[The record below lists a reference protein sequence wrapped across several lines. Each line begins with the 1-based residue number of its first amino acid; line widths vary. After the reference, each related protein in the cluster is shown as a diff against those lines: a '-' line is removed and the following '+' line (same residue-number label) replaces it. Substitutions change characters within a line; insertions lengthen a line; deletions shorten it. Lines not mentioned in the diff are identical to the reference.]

1 MMSAL
6 SISLPLDQV
15 QLGLLIFARVLAILL
30 SIPIFD
36 TRNVPAIV
44 KAGLAI
50 ALSVMLFPAVGES
63 LFPPVLLLGPF
74 MMALLTEILIG
85 FIIGFGVKVMFA
97 SVQLAGQYC
106 GVQMGLAMANVI
118 DPFSES
124 QGSLVSGFYNLFA
137 VLIFLSLDAHHWF
150 IYTIGETFRLVP
162 PGGFEPL
169 PGTFLELAGKGGEM
183 FQMCLRVG
191 APVIA
196 VLLITSFAF
205 ALIARTVPQMNV
217 FIVAMPVKVAVGMIF
232 MALSLPYLVG
242 MLNGMFEILAGGVM
256 QLFIDQ
262 R

>member
-1 MMSAL
+1 MNTL
-6 SISLPLDQV
+6 SISLPMDQV
-15 QLGLLIFARVLAILL
+15 QMGLLVFARVLAVLL

-36 TRNVPAIV
+36 TRNVPSIV

-50 ALSVMLFPAVGES
+50 ALSVMLFPAAGEPV
-63 LFPPVLLLGPF
+63 LPPVFRLGPF
-74 MMALLTEILIG
+74 LMALINEILIG
-85 FIIGFGVKVMFA
+85 FIIGFGVKVLFA

-124 QGSLVSGFYNLFA
+124 QGSLVAGFYNLFA

-150 IYTIGETFRLVP
+150 IYTIAETFRLVP
-162 PGGFEPL
+162 PGGFRPL
-169 PGTFLELAGKGGEM
+169 PATFLDLAGKGGEM
-183 FQMCLRVG
+183 FLMCLRVG

-205 ALIARTVPQMNV
+205 ALVARTVPQMNV
-217 FIVAMPVKVAVGMIF
+217 FIVAMPVKVGVGMIF
-232 MALSLPYLVG
+232 IALSLPYLVG
-242 MLNGMFEILAGGVM
+242 ILNGMFEILAGGVM